1 MKYLFLLLIS
11 LNCFAGAFA
20 PLEKEG
26 FDEKSFPKFYEY
38 QDSCEKAEGIACY
51 DIDAC
56 PTKFCELVDNYVVDY
71 ISQKQYES
79 CTDELDCDAKFS
91 YLKCTKGEE
100 IKNYETLSVY
110 CAVNVMRIEGKKLVE
125 SESKKDAYK
134 AARKA
139 EKDAEEA
146 KFAAKKSLKLAI
158 KEDIKTAT
166 TVAKLKALIEKLI
179 EAQDEK

>member
-1 MKYLFLLLIS
+1 MKYLILLIISFNVLSNTIPESELIKALNKEPNAGS
-11 LNCFAGAFA
+11 LSCKDLPN
-20 PLEKEG
+20 EK
-26 FDEKSFPKFYEY
+26 
-38 QDSCEKAEGIACY
+38 CY
-51 DIDAC
+51 DFSGIDWNYA
-56 PTKFCELVDNYVVDY
+56 ELVDNYVLDY
-71 ISQKQYES
+71 VSQKQYES
-79 CTDELDCDAKFS
+79 CLDEADCDDKFS
-91 YLKCTKGEE
+91 RIVCSEGTE

-110 CAVNVMRIEGKKLVE
+110 CAVNVMKVEGKKLVE
-125 SESKKDAYK
+125 SESKKAAFK

-146 KFAAKKSLKLAI
+146 KIAAKKALKLAI